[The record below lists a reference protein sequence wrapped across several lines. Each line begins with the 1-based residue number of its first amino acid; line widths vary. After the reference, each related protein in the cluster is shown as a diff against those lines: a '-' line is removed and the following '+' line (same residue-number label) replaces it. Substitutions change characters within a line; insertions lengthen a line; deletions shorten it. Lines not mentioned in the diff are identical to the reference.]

1 MRWQRQRMSKNI
13 HPLYMSLIIVTQ
25 DRPVDFV
32 VMYPKSITQ
41 NEFNGMFSPG
51 SNAFARD
58 LISYL
63 HTNIGLTKKLRKA
76 YFDKTNIALPSFC
89 LQITDQTNIL
99 TAMSAV
105 DIQENQWVA
114 DKQLRFIFKTVHN
127 GVEIAFRVDIDSLP
141 ENL

>member
-1 MRWQRQRMSKNI
+1 MRWQRRRRKNI
-13 HPLYMSLIIVTQ
+13 HPLYMSFIIVTQ
-25 DRPVDFV
+25 DRPVDFA

-76 YFDKTNIALPSFC
+76 YFDKTNAIHPPFC
-89 LQITDQTNIL
+89 LQITDQTNIIAEL
-99 TAMSAV
+99 SAV

-127 GVEIAFRVDIDSLP
+127 GVEIAFRVDIDSVP
-141 ENL
+141 